1 MSSASAEMQHRVYTA
16 VKKYDDGI
24 DKRVDAAILLQR
36 VIELENGIL
45 DIANGHDGF
54 GILTRDG
61 MQAIAKQLL
70 VRS

>member
-24 DKRVDAAILLQR
+24 DKRVDAAKLLQR
-36 VIELENGIL
+36 VIELESGI
-45 DIANGHDGF
+45 DEIAKGHDGF
-54 GILTRDG
+54 GVLTRDG
-61 MQAIAKQLL
+61 MQAIAKRLM